1 MIVDLI
7 NLQNYVGRIIDEYGE
22 KGLNQEFG
30 EIWAWLNL
38 IISDAVR
45 GEEE

>member
-7 NLQNYVGRIIDEYGE
+7 NLQNYVGRIIDESEGA
-22 KGLNQEFG
+22 NPEFG

-38 IISDAVR
+38 IISDAV

>member
-1 MIVDLI
+1 MIVKLI
-7 NLQNYVGRIIDEYGE
+7 DLQNYVGRIIDETEGADP
-22 KGLNQEFG
+22 EFG

-38 IISDAVR
+38 IISDAI